1 MFSTAPSE
9 PFRMGKSSVQHGAAQ
24 EDEMDDLYLSG
35 SQSTPLNPKSELHPD
50 DGYDYH
56 SVGLVPEDAP
66 TKEREKANISRHRS
80 RYPTRIDPHADTNIA
95 LEAFE
100 PLPNLYERES
110 GARRAKIPHEDR
122 QPQRS
127 EAPNIGWKTGYLARK
142 TAKRTTLRHL
152 QLRWFILEDFGARKA
167 ILEKKEPAAEPKAHV
182 QDSII
187 WQYSWLVSY
196 LILSSYLIGIQK
208 LIVWNWL
215 NFRSVSNKTQSLRLG
230 CAFSQ
235 SMPGTCVR
243 FRTIFPDN

>member
-1 MFSTAPSE
+1 MLPKAPSDPYRE
-9 PFRMGKSSVQHGAAQ
+9 GESSVQHGAAQ
-24 EDEMDDLYLSG
+24 VEERDDLHLSG
-35 SQSTPLNPKSELHPD
+35 SQSTPLHLKSELHPD

-100 PLPNLYERES
+100 PNLYEREA
-110 GARRAKIPHEDR
+110 GARRAKIPHEGR

-127 EAPNIGWKTGYLARK
+127 EAPNVGWKTGYLAQK
-142 TAKRTTLRHL
+142 TAERTTLRHL
-152 QLRWFILEDFGARKA
+152 QLRWSILEDFGARRA

-187 WQYSWLVSY
+187 WQYSWLVPH
-196 LILSSYLIGIQK
+196 LILSSYLIGIPK

-215 NFRSVSNKTQSLRLG
+215 NFRSVFNETQPLRLG

-235 SMPGTCVR
+235 SIPGTRAR
-243 FRTIFPDN
+243 FRTIFSDN